1 MPLRDIKEYIKA
13 IENIKQKLEN
23 HSEVV
28 CEIDHSWGPYD
39 ILRLVEAGMSVALVT
54 DNSEETL
61 NNTLNNIRIAKKMY
75 SGDSSVATAI
85 GRGFTASEDV
95 EHGVAMIF
103 GSFIVEKAKSSAYTE
118 VTRVTSPYMEST
130 MTKVSPVMEMVSPMV
145 EFVSP
150 MVDSVKTRGEE
161 QLMTHVPSG
170 ISETVQSVQV
180 KAVDQVVA
188 AFEKVNVDFN
198 Y

>member
-1 MPLRDIKEYIKA
+1 MAP
-13 IENIKQKLEN
+13 
-23 HSEVV
+23 V
-28 CEIDHSWGPYD
+28 EIDHVPKIPKS
-39 ILRLVEAGMSVALVT
+39 I
-54 DNSEETL
+54 
-61 NNTLNNIRIAKKMY
+61 IAPVKEHE
-75 SGDSSVATAI
+75 GDREGDVPPP
-85 GRGFTASEDV
+85 GELCLHRG
-95 EHGVAMIF
+95 
-103 GSFIVEKAKSSAYTE
+103 E
-118 VTRVTSPYMEST
+118 VTRLTSPYMEST